1 MSTFAGHCGFDR
13 GDMNPLRAVYSAL
26 ARIVARVRAVPGVAG
41 TLRVLSLMSEK
52 NLSLIA
58 AGVAFWA
65 VLSVFPGLAALIAL
79 WGVVGD
85 PMLALA
91 QLDSFSAVLPADVYR
106 LLATQL
112 RALASTDGLTLGWA
126 SALSVLLALWSART
140 GVAALI
146 QGLNALHGVP
156 DRTGPLHALWAL
168 VLTFCLTGVVLV
180 AMACIVVVPVVLE
193 FFPLGPLAGLAVGVA
208 RWGVGVS
215 VLLVGFS
222 LIYRLGPRRMA
233 QRPSFFSPGTV
244 FAAAA
249 WVSVSVGFSI
259 YLQNF
264 GTYNEVYGS
273 IGAVMA
279 MLMWLFFS
287 AFAVLLGAAVDVA
300 RLTAGSAKTTP

>member
-1 MSTFAGHCGFDR
+1 MTFLRGIYAGLSGI
-13 GDMNPLRAVYSAL
+13 GAWLL
-26 ARIVARVRAVPGVAG
+26 AVPAVAA
-41 TLRVLSLMSEK
+41 TVRVLKLTSDK

-91 QLDSFSAVLPADVYR
+91 QLDDFSAVLPADVYR
-106 LLATQL
+106 LIAEQL
-112 RALASTDGLTLGWA
+112 RALAETDGLTLGWA
-126 SALSVLLALWSART
+126 SVLSVLLALWSART

-156 DRTGPLHALWAL
+156 NRTGPLHALWAL
-168 VLTFCLTGVVLV
+168 LLTFCLTAVMLV
-180 AMACIVVVPVVLE
+180 AMACIVVVPVVLAY
-193 FFPLGPLAGLAVGVA
+193 FPLGPMAGFVVGVA

-222 LIYRLGPRRMA
+222 LIYRLGPRRIA
-233 QRPSFFSPGTV
+233 QRPPFFSPGSV

-249 WVSVSVGFSI
+249 WVTVSIGFSV

-300 RLTAGSAKTTP
+300 RLKATPARTRP